1 MKITLTKEQIEK
13 QIRLAIEDG
22 NRCKITEL
30 HKLLRQLK
38 KQQQ

>member
-1 MKITLTKEQIEK
+1 MKPKLTEEQIEE
-13 QIRLAIEDG
+13 QILLAIEDG

>member
-1 MKITLTKEQIEK
+1 MKPKLTEEQIEE
-13 QIRLAIEDG
+13 QIQLAID
-22 NRCKITEL
+22 NFNKPKIREL